1 MKCQVAWTQCTC
13 VGPYKAVL
21 SCQIAKTWGEQTI
34 WNQCHPRQFYQASV
48 FFTVAVKGQ
57 YMEDLLGS
65 LLLTTVSQNEP
76 KISLTTW
83 CTNVAAER
91 CFNERA
97 GEWKWR
103 VADTPTVLDCAMNF
117 VEAADETL
125 KSIAWPVNI
134 CFTNKRERALW
145 VAIRL
150 KCQIWRFAPSSTRT
164 NYLPKQRERKL
175 LNDWRNEFGRALGN
189 SP

>member
-76 KISLTTW
+76 KISQPTSSKTERRLLLKVMNCTVGVLSCLVNHCVITYHSNHCWTLGKSCEMWCKHGVNSTFVLFFVLGSTTKMLSLFKKF
-83 CTNVAAER
+83 R
-91 CFNERA
+91 
-97 GEWKWR
+97 K
-103 VADTPTVLDCAMNF
+103 M
-117 VEAADETL
+117 L
-125 KSIAWPVNI
+125 KV
-134 CFTNKRERALW
+134 R
-145 VAIRL
+145 
-150 KCQIWRFAPSSTRT
+150 
-164 NYLPKQRERKL
+164 
-175 LNDWRNEFGRALGN
+175 
-189 SP
+189 